1 MKIKV
6 MMLLL
11 VLIGMPI
18 SNFANKRFA
27 SPIFRGLNKGKVH
40 IISNHLMEGSFNTNY

>member
-18 SNFANKRFA
+18 SNFANKICLPNF
-27 SPIFRGLNKGKVH
+27 
-40 IISNHLMEGSFNTNY
+40 

>member
-18 SNFANKRFA
+18 SNFANIKICLPNF
-27 SPIFRGLNKGKVH
+27 
-40 IISNHLMEGSFNTNY
+40 

>member
-27 SPIFRGLNKGKVH
+27 SPNF
-40 IISNHLMEGSFNTNY
+40 